1 MDSEAQG
8 GGGRLPPPLLELRG
22 LTKRFPGVTAL
33 DAVDFVVGPG
43 EIHALVGENG
53 AGKSTLIKIL
63 CGTYA
68 PDAGQMQFCG
78 LSYRPQSPLDALQA
92 GIRVVYQEFNLLP
105 YLSVAENLFFDR
117 LPRRH
122 GVFLDHRS
130 LYERSTALLKQVGL
144 DVDPRARVEHLGV
157 AQRQLLEIGK
167 ALSSDSRL
175 LILDEPTA
183 TLTPREIGRLFKIVR
198 DVRASGVGVIYVSH
212 HLNEIFDLC
221 DSVTVLRN
229 GQRMASLAIAQ
240 TSPPQIVR
248 LMVGR
253 QLAEALAI
261 DRAAVR
267 PSRGTEALQVQNLCV
282 HGNPHPVSFA
292 LRYGE
297 IVGLAGLV
305 GSGRTELLRAIF
317 GADRRDSGE
326 IYRDGRLVYIHNPG
340 DAVRH
345 GICLLTENRK
355 EEGLVLP
362 MPVRANVTL
371 TDFSRISRGG
381 LLSATAEKGV
391 SQNFVTKLDMRI
403 ASLEQPAR
411 DLSGGNQQKLV
422 IAKWLYRDAM
432 VLMLDEPTRGIDVGA
447 KAEIHHLLRQLAGQ
461 GKVILLVSSEI
472 PELAAL
478 CDRILVLWRGQLA
491 GEVQR
496 EEFDEERILSLAWSG
511 DQASLGT
518 QGQK

>member
-1 MDSEAQG
+1 VDSEPPG
-8 GGGRLPPPLLELRG
+8 GGGRLPPPLLELKG

-33 DAVDFVVGPG
+33 NSVDFVVAQD

-53 AGKSTLIKIL
+53 AGKSTLIKLL

-68 PDAGQMQFCG
+68 ADAGQMQFCG
-78 LSYRPQSPLDALQA
+78 KLYRPQSPLDALQA

-105 YLSVAENLFFDR
+105 YLSVAENLLFDR

-122 GVFLDHRS
+122 SVLLDYAS
-130 LYERSTALLKQVGL
+130 LYERSATLLKQVGL
-144 DVDPRARVEHLGV
+144 DVDPRTRVEHLGV

-167 ALSSDSRL
+167 ALSSASRL

-183 TLTPREIGRLFKIVR
+183 TLTPREIERLFKIIREVR
-198 DVRASGVGVIYVSH
+198 TSGVAVIYVSH

-221 DSVTVLRN
+221 DAVTVLRN
-229 GQRMASLAIAQ
+229 GRHMASLAVAQ
-240 TSPPQIVR
+240 TTPPQIVR

-253 QLAEALAI
+253 QLAEALAT
-261 DRAAVR
+261 DRAAAR
-267 PSRGTEALQVQNLCV
+267 PSKGTVALRV
-282 HGNPHPVSFA
+282 HDLRVRGNPRGVSFA
-292 LRYGE
+292 LQYGE

-305 GSGRTELLRAIF
+305 GSGRTELLRAVF

-326 IYRDGRLVYIHNPG
+326 IYRDERRVSVDNPG
-340 DAVRH
+340 DAVRN

-362 MPVRANVTL
+362 MPVRANLTL
-371 TDFSRISRGG
+371 TDLSRISRAG
-381 LLSATAEKGV
+381 LLRAGAEKSV
-391 SQNFVTKLDMRI
+391 SQNFVSKLDMRI

-422 IAKWLYRDAM
+422 IAKWLYRDAA

-447 KAEIHHLLRQLAGQ
+447 KAEIHHLLRQLAAQ
-461 GKVILLVSSEI
+461 GKVILCVSSEI
-472 PELAAL
+472 PELVAL
-478 CDRILVLWRGQLA
+478 CDRILVLWRGRLA

-496 EEFDEERILSLAWSG
+496 DELDEERILSLAWSG
-511 DQASLGT
+511 GRGT
-518 QGQK
+518 

>member
-1 MDSEAQG
+1 VDSEPQS
-8 GGGRLPPPLLELRG
+8 GGGRFRPPLLELKA

-33 DAVDFVVGPG
+33 ESVDFVVAQD

-53 AGKSTLIKIL
+53 AGKSTLIKVL
-63 CGTYA
+63 SGTYA
-68 PDAGQMQFCG
+68 ADAGQVEFCG
-78 LSYRPQSPLDALQA
+78 TAYRPKSPLDALQA

-105 YLSVAENLFFDR
+105 YLSVAENLLFDR

-122 GVFLDHRS
+122 GVLLDYRS
-130 LYERSTALLKQVGL
+130 LYERSAGLLKQVGL
-144 DVDPRARVEHLGV
+144 DVDPRTRVERLGV

-167 ALSSDSRL
+167 ALSSASKL

-198 DVRASGVGVIYVSH
+198 DVRASGVSVIYVSH

-221 DSVTVLRN
+221 DAVTVLRN
-229 GQRMASLAIAQ
+229 GRRVASLAVAE
-240 TSPPQIVR
+240 TTPPQIVR

-253 QLAEALAI
+253 QLAEALAT
-261 DRAAVR
+261 DRTAARASKGAVALR
-267 PSRGTEALQVQNLCV
+267 VQDLRVHGSPHGLSLALQ
-282 HGNPHPVSFA
+282 
-292 LRYGE
+292 YGE

-317 GADRRDSGE
+317 GADRPDSGE
-326 IYRDGRLVYIHNPG
+326 IYRDGRRVSVDNPG

-355 EEGLVLP
+355 EEGLILP
-362 MPVRANVTL
+362 MPVRTNLTL
-371 TDFSRISRGG
+371 TDFSRISRAG
-381 LLSATAEKGV
+381 LLRSGAEKSV
-391 SQNFVTKLDMRI
+391 TQDFVGKLDMRI

-422 IAKWLYRDAM
+422 IAKWLYRDAA

-447 KAEIHHLLRQLAGQ
+447 KAEIHHLLRRLAAQ
-461 GKVILLVSSEI
+461 GKAILFVSSEI
-472 PELAAL
+472 PELVAM
-478 CDRILVLWRGQLA
+478 CDRILVLWRGQFA
-491 GEVQR
+491 GEVHR
-496 EEFDEERILSLAWSG
+496 IEFDEEQILSLAWG
-511 DQASLGT
+511 GGAENAGEL
-518 QGQK
+518 KP

>member
-1 MDSEAQG
+1 MDSEPQS
-8 GGGRLPPPLLELRG
+8 GGGRFRPPLLELKA
-22 LTKRFPGVTAL
+22 LTKRFPGATAL
-33 DAVDFVVGPG
+33 DSVDFVVAQG

-63 CGTYA
+63 SGTYA
-68 PDAGQMQFCG
+68 ADAGRMEFCG
-78 LSYRPQSPLDALQA
+78 TAYRPKSPLDALKA

-105 YLSVAENLFFDR
+105 YLSVTENLLFDR

-122 GVFLDHRS
+122 GVLLDYRS
-130 LYERSTALLKQVGL
+130 LYERSAGLLKQVGL
-144 DVDPRARVEHLGV
+144 DVDPRTRVERLGV

-167 ALSSDSRL
+167 ALSSASKL

-183 TLTPREIGRLFKIVR
+183 TLTPREIGRLFKIIR
-198 DVRASGVGVIYVSH
+198 DVRASGVSVIYVSH

-221 DSVTVLRN
+221 DAVTVLRN
-229 GQRMASLAIAQ
+229 GRHVASLAVAEA
-240 TSPPQIVR
+240 SPPQIVR

-253 QLAEALAI
+253 QLAEALAT
-261 DRAAVR
+261 DRTAARASKGAV
-267 PSRGTEALQVQNLCV
+267 ALRVQDLRV
-282 HGNPHPVSFA
+282 HGNPHGLSLAVQ
-292 LRYGE
+292 YGE

-317 GADRRDSGE
+317 GADRPDSGE
-326 IYRDGRLVYIHNPG
+326 IYRDGRRVSVDDPG

-362 MPVRANVTL
+362 MPVGTNLTL
-371 TDFSRISRGG
+371 TDFSRISRAG
-381 LLSATAEKGV
+381 LLRFGAEKSV
-391 SQNFVTKLDMRI
+391 TQDFVGKLDMKI

-422 IAKWLYRDAM
+422 IAKWLYRDAA

-447 KAEIHHLLRQLAGQ
+447 KAEIHHLLRRLAAQ
-461 GKVILLVSSEI
+461 GKAILFVSSEI
-472 PELAAL
+472 PELVAL
-478 CDRILVLWRGQLA
+478 CDRILVLWRGQFA
-491 GEVQR
+491 GEVHR
-496 EEFDEERILSLAWSG
+496 NEFDEEQILSLAWSG
-511 DQASLGT
+511 GAGNAGEL
-518 QGQK
+518 KP

>member
-1 MDSEAQG
+1 MDSEPQG
-8 GGGRLPPPLLELRG
+8 GGGGRVPPPLLELKG

-33 DAVDFVVGPG
+33 DSVDFAVAQD

-53 AGKSTLIKIL
+53 AGKSTLIKVL

-68 PDAGQMQFCG
+68 TDAGQIQFCG
-78 LSYRPQSPLDALQA
+78 APYRPQSPLDALQA

-105 YLSVAENLFFDR
+105 YLSVAENLLFDK

-122 GVFLDHRS
+122 GVLLDYKS
-130 LYERSTALLKQVGL
+130 LYARSAVLLKQVGL
-144 DVDPRARVEHLGV
+144 DVDPRTRVEHLGV

-167 ALSSDSRL
+167 ALSSASRL

-183 TLTPREIGRLFKIVR
+183 TLTPREIGRLFKIIR
-198 DVRASGVGVIYVSH
+198 DVRASGVAVIYVSH

-221 DSVTVLRN
+221 DAVTVLRN
-229 GQRMASLAIAQ
+229 GRHMASLAVAQ
-240 TSPPQIVR
+240 TNPPQIVR

-253 QLAEALAI
+253 QLAEALAT

-267 PSRGTEALQVQNLCV
+267 PSKGTVALRVQDLCV
-282 HGNPHPVSFA
+282 RGNPHGVSLA
-292 LRYGE
+292 LQYGE

-317 GADRRDSGE
+317 GADPRDRGE
-326 IYRDGRLVYIHNPG
+326 IYRDGRRVSVENPG

-371 TDFSRISRGG
+371 TDFSRISRAG
-381 LLSATAEKGV
+381 LLRAGTEKRV
-391 SQNFVTKLDMRI
+391 SQNFVDKLDMRI

-422 IAKWLYRDAM
+422 IAKWLYRDAA

-447 KAEIHHLLRQLAGQ
+447 KAEIHHLLRQLAAQ

-472 PELAAL
+472 PELVAL
-478 CDRILVLWRGQLA
+478 CDRILVLRRGRLA

-496 EEFDEERILSLAWSG
+496 DELDEERILSLAWSG
-511 DQASLGT
+511 AP
-518 QGQK
+518 